1 MMIGLVALLIGILLL
16 VGYVAWGVRSACSLG
31 DREE

>member
-16 VGYVAWGVRSACSLG
+16 VGYVAWGVLNACSLG
-31 DREE
+31 EG